1 MQEGKGTMR
10 VSTEN
15 TAADITAVDAEDWL
29 DQFPDTM
36 STEQLAANPAYATHV
51 AAEVIAEAA
60 YGVGSTTMASN
71 VQITA
76 AMLALT
82 VAAEWFGGRVNAR
95 LTATDAPSQKMI
107 ATAMEMSPVASIGVG
122 KTIALHMDD
131 AAACMYANM
140 DALACRNR
148 FHEASTRLP
157 KGFDFSTFANKLGG
171 AFACA
176 VSTFD
181 VKGVC

>member
-1 MQEGKGTMR
+1 MR
-10 VSTEN
+10 VSIEN
-15 TAADITAVDAEDWL
+15 ATADTTAVAAEDWL

-36 STEQLAANPAYATHV
+36 TADQLAADPAYATHV

-82 VAAEWFGGRVNAR
+82 VAAEWFGGQVNAR

-107 ATAMEMSPVASIGVG
+107 ATAVEMSPVASLGDG
-122 KTIALHMDD
+122 KPIALHMDG

-148 FHEASTRLP
+148 FREAAANLP
-157 KGFDFSTFANKLGG
+157 KGFNFSKFVKKLGG
-171 AFACA
+171 VFACA
-176 VSTFD
+176 VATFD
-181 VKGVC
+181 AKGVC

>member
-1 MQEGKGTMR
+1 MKEGTDNMR

-15 TAADITAVDAEDWL
+15 TTADTAAVATEDWL

-36 STEQLAANPAYATHV
+36 TADQLAADPAYATHV

-82 VAAEWFGGRVNAR
+82 VAAEWFGGQVNAC

-107 ATAMEMSPVASIGVG
+107 ATAVEMSPVASVG
-122 KTIALHMDD
+122 SGKPIALHMDG

-148 FHEASTRLP
+148 FREAAANLP
-157 KGFDFSTFANKLGG
+157 KGFDFPTFVNKLGG

-176 VSTFD
+176 VATFD